1 MQHSLMEA
9 IGEADAFKN
18 DGYSEGKDSKRT
30 KAISGFFSFVPVSY
44 SLETYQN
51 SEKENRQAL

>member
-1 MQHSLMEA
+1 MEA